1 MAQSMTTVAAGRV
14 NRRFLFLALVLA
26 TLSAV
31 LVYAAI
37 SRSDSGTSGSA
48 ADVPVVVAKS
58 SIPAGT
64 VITADLV
71 EVRRVP
77 DFAVGTEAFTTI
89 DDVVGQVAK
98 FPLAA
103 NEQLLLSKFVST
115 AIGTNDALSYVLEN
129 GQRGIAVTVGSVITA
144 GGLVL
149 PGDHVDILWVPF
161 KGAPSFTLLSD
172 VEVTAVQQT
181 IVDVAPAAPG
191 LQQAGAATP
200 VAPADGQR
208 ARVSDAEADPE
219 AVTVTMMI
227 NAEDAERLFC
237 AEWFALKF
245 EGAIRFAVRS
255 FGDNRPATL
264 NAPDCPPLD
273 LMRQVAQALASQ

>member
-37 SRSDSGTSGSA
+37 SRSDSGGGGST

-64 VITADLV
+64 AITAGLV

-77 DFAVGTEAFTTI
+77 ESAVGAQAFTSI

-98 FPLAA
+98 FPLAP
-103 NEQLLLSKFVST
+103 NEQLLVSKFVAT
-115 AIGTNDALSYVLEN
+115 TIGTNDALSYVLAD
-129 GQRGIAVTVGSVITA
+129 GMRGLAVTVEQVTAA

-149 PGDHVDILWVPF
+149 PGDHVDVLWVPF

-181 IVDVAPAAPG
+181 IADLAPTAPG
-191 LQQAGAATP
+191 LQQEGA
-200 VAPADGQR
+200 APADGGQR

-227 NAEDAERLFC
+227 SPADAEGLFC
-237 AEWFALKF
+237 SELFASQF
-245 EGAIRFAVRS
+245 EGAIRLSVRS
-255 FGDNRPATL
+255 FGDALPATV
-264 NAPDCPPLD
+264 NAPQCPPLD
-273 LMRQVAQALASQ
+273 LMRQIAQAMSAAGQ